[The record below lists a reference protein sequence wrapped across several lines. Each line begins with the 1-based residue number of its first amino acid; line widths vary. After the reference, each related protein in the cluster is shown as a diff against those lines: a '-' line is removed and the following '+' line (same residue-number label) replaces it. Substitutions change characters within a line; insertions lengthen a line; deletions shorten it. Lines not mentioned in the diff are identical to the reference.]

1 MSESLTP
8 EQQEFRDKRNMDR
21 RELLAA
27 YGDTMRRVAA
37 TRDKPTG
44 GRRNKYI
51 AALLLMGSK
60 GIGFLEL
67 DRHLFDAS
75 ETSMQTS
82 FNNASDKHNKP
93 TVTAWEH
100 STGRKVII
108 DYKHPKGEES
118 FTRWLLMVDHGMT
131 PAEITA
137 LTTEYIALANEAD
150 ENEATETWVEEV
162 IDELYED
169 DLVTQ

>member
-1 MSESLTP
+1 MSDTLTVTP
-8 EQQEFRDKRNMDR
+8 EDQALRDKRNIDR

-27 YGDTMRRVAA
+27 YGDAMRRVAE
-37 TRDKPTG
+37 TRNKPIG

-51 AALLLMGSK
+51 AALLLMASK
-60 GIGFLEL
+60 GVGFLEL
-67 DRHLFDAS
+67 DRHLFNAS

-82 FNNASDKHNKP
+82 FNAASDKHNKP

-100 STGRKVII
+100 PSGRKVII
-108 DYKHPKGEES
+108 DYNHPMGEES

-131 PAEITA
+131 PAEVTA
-137 LTTEYIALANEAD
+137 LTTEYIALNNEAD
-150 ENEATETWVEEV
+150 DNDATEEWVEKV

-169 DLVTQ
+169 ES